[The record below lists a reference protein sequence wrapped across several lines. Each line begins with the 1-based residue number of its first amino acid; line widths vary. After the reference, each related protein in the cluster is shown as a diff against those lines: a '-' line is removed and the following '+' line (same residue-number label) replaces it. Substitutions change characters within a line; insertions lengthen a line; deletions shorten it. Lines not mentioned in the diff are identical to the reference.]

1 MDAVDVPRTAGQL
14 RLVIGQFVRRVR
26 TEDHLAPRLAA
37 VLGYLDRT
45 GPMTTSELAV
55 AADMRPQ
62 SMAHTV
68 AELVALGYVERRT
81 HPSDGRKMPLELTD
95 SGRAVLTEER
105 EGRAGWLA
113 EAIAQRLSSDE
124 QATLAQSVELLA
136 RLIRE

>member
-1 MDAVDVPRTAGQL
+1 
-14 RLVIGQFVRRVR
+14 
-26 TEDHLAPRLAA
+26 
-37 VLGYLDRT
+37 
-45 GPMTTSELAV
+45 MTTSELAV
-55 AADMRPQ
+55 AAHMRPQ

-113 EAIAQRLSSDE
+113 EAIARRLSPDE
-124 QATLAQSVELLA
+124 QVTLAQGVELLA
-136 RLIRE
+136 KLIRE